1 MFYISGLRRL
11 EKPSLDLNLTR
22 TSPELA
28 DVSRV
33 AALPGGEAVV
43 YNTMNIFNDALK
55 VDTQGRVTQVI
66 YSCEKCAS
74 GISGLLVLGDKLYIV
89 TYYGRVLETS
99 VSDGRVISRSTIP
112 GVGSVVNTGSLYSK
126 PEKIPDKQTL
136 LLCDSWKGEVF
147 TFKPSTGQKQVRVT
161 GLSSPRSVSYFF
173 YNNTVYYIV
182 CEYHEYWINID
193 NADRIKIYNQTW
205 DLIRTIGFRDTND
218 GILYMYKIA
227 SYQDTAIVS
236 DEDTI
241 IISDYH
247 NNSVSEFSFNGT
259 FLRHLLVRSDG
270 IYHPHSM
277 SYYYPYL
284 WLVQSDYPKKL
295 HRYNLYR

>member
-1 MFYISGLRRL
+1 M
-11 EKPSLDLNLTR
+11 
-22 TSPELA
+22 
-28 DVSRV
+28 

-43 YNTMNIFNDALK
+43 YNTMNILNDKIDDVLK

-66 YSCEKCAS
+66 CSRARCPS

-89 TYYGRVLETS
+89 NYNGRVLEIS
-99 VSDGRVISRSTIP
+99 VSDGRILSTSNIP
-112 GVGSVVNTGSLYSK
+112 DVGYMYVVNKGSLYSK

-284 WLVQSDYPKKL
+284 WLVQSEKL